1 MTTALPQPPVPPKG
15 DPLNQLAMN
24 PTVDMSQPGCLGFG
38 ITAKRPSGL
47 GVAHTGSFW
56 FDTTLGYPVWWT
68 GAAWHN
74 GAGTVA

>member
-1 MTTALPQPPVPPKG
+1 MVTPVTPKG
-15 DPLNQLAMN
+15 DALNQLVMN
-24 PTVDMSQPGCLGFG
+24 PAIDMSLPSTLGVG
-38 ITAKRPSGL
+38 TTAKRPTGL
-47 GVAHTGSFW
+47 GAAHTGGFY

>member
-1 MTTALPQPPVPPKG
+1 MTTVTPVKPKG
-15 DPLNQLAMN
+15 DAMNQLVMN
-24 PTVDMSQPGCLGFG
+24 PAIDLSLPGCLGVG
-38 ITAKRPSGL
+38 ATTARPAGL
-47 GVAHTGSFW
+47 GAVHAGGFW